1 MKGIILHGGHGTRLR
16 PLTHT
21 GPKQLLPIAN
31 KPMSEYCVEA
41 LRDSGITD
49 IAIVVGGIGS
59 NKVKDYYQNGEKFN
73 VNLSYIEQDSPKG
86 IAHAISL
93 CHNFIGNEKFVV
105 FLGDNFINMS
115 IKNFVTNFENS
126 SSDAALLLCE
136 VDNPEQFGIAYLDG
150 NKISKMVE
158 KPKNPDSNLAITGIY
173 FLTPKIFEKIKNL
186 KPSWRNELEI
196 VDALQMI
203 LNDGDEISYNMI
215 TDFWKDTGTP
225 HDIIHANEIILENMT
240 PKISGIIDSTVDVN
254 GIFSLGQNSIIQD
267 NCKIIGPVIIG
278 NDCIITKNSVIGPNV
293 SIGNN
298 SRISN
303 CIIENSIVMENCI
316 LDTKVSI
323 SESILAKNS
332 EISSEDSVHEKKKFL
347 LGEGTKIIL

>member
-31 KPMSEYCVEA
+31 KPMSEYCIE
-41 LRDSGITD
+41 SIKETGITE
-49 IAIVVGGIGS
+49 IAIIIGGLGA
-59 NKVKDYYQNGEKFN
+59 NKVKEYYGTGEQFGIKITY
-73 VNLSYIEQDSPKG
+73 VEQDEPKG
-86 IAHAISL
+86 IAHAINL
-93 CHNFIGNEKFVV
+93 CKDFVNDEKFLV
-105 FLGDNFINMS
+105 FLGDNIIQRS
-115 IKNFVTNFENS
+115 ISDYVENFKKSNF
-126 SSDAALLLCE
+126 DATLLLCE
-136 VDNPEQFGIAYLDG
+136 VDNPSSFGIAQVE
-150 NKISKMVE
+150 NKKIIKIVE
-158 KPKNPDSNLAITGIY
+158 KPKNPQSNLAVTGIY
-173 FLTPKIFEKIKNL
+173 LLTPTIFSIIENL

-316 LDTKVSI
+316 LNADISI
-323 SESILAKNS
+323 SHSILAKNS
-332 EISSEDSVHEKKKFL
+332 EVSSDNSTSKKKKFL
-347 LGEGTKIIL
+347 LGEGTKISL

>member
-1 MKGIILHGGHGTRLR
+1 
-16 PLTHT
+16 
-21 GPKQLLPIAN
+21 
-31 KPMSEYCVEA
+31 
-41 LRDSGITD
+41 
-49 IAIVVGGIGS
+49 
-59 NKVKDYYQNGEKFN
+59 
-73 VNLSYIEQDSPKG
+73 
-86 IAHAISL
+86 
-93 CHNFIGNEKFVV
+93 
-105 FLGDNFINMS
+105 
-115 IKNFVTNFENS
+115 
-126 SSDAALLLCE
+126 
-136 VDNPEQFGIAYLDG
+136 
-150 NKISKMVE
+150 MVE

-316 LDTKVSI
+316 LNADISI
-323 SESILAKNS
+323 SHSILAKNS
-332 EISSEDSVHEKKKFL
+332 EVSSDNSTSKKKKFL
-347 LGEGTKIIL
+347 LGEGTKISL